1 MINFDSP
8 TRENI
13 KQHNS
18 NSVQI
23 PDHPQEY

>member
-1 MINFDSP
+1 MIHFDGP
-8 TRENI
+8 TKENI